1 MCYLTSVRID
11 QEEIGLFGALKTI
24 DVSNEQCLDR
34 SYNTDVGNIPNFQ
47 LSKNKLTTL
56 PRAFSDLICL
66 THLDLSH
73 CGFTSLPSVLATLP
87 ALISLN
93 ISHNALT
100 SLSFAFPP
108 ADVSPPV
115 SPRSQEEFY
124 APQRPTRPH
133 TPFPSLQVLLA
144 AHNSLTAPR
153 IGVDASA
160 SSNGGGLPSVP
171 RTLVKLDLNH
181 NPLHSRFA
189 SSAGVVA
196 LFDILSRVYTL
207 KELYMR
213 SSGLHDAAL
222 SDLRLSGSSSRGGE
236 GGAFSILEALDV
248 GDNDGLSEA
257 CVRRTILASRINA
270 PDSVI
275 VAGHLDI
282 ATAQAQAALAE
293 REKTNHHNANKA
305 TSPLVRLVVGR
316 HVIKEA
322 WEIESERRAAL
333 RRAPAPTA
341 EQEQEEDLGLGRPEA
356 RVRRTMGRE
365 RVSNGNGSG
374 GASHNGY
381 AGTGG
386 RGGFDEDPSLSAS
399 PSNSSSKFKTQNPG
413 ETPPSDM
420 HASELGPSRS
430 LRGPSELLE
439 KYYDAPKRTLRL
451 PAAIPAKTRGGVSHI
466 RAQSLAVHS
475 GNGAGG
481 TDEDMLLPRATFPHA
496 LIVVQPWSSTLR
508 VLKLSNRRT
517 EVAFLLSTFALDNGN
532 SAPDWQLG
540 AVEEL
545 GLDGCNLGSRVKLT
559 CTRSI
564 RANPDGDGSASAH
577 APGAGEK
584 GVAMPSLLTHTDM
597 GEEPKLPDV
606 NSTNGALQTKED
618 GLLGVLHRI
627 FPSLAT
633 LDLSDNALTSM
644 EGVGALFL
652 EGGLRVLRVRGN
664 KLDEAALTELADIGG
679 RIHAGDGDASARWH
693 GVEID
698 LRENEI
704 GKVSEPLSVNGADS
718 LLLLAAG

>member
-1 MCYLTSVRID
+1 MRIH
-11 QEEIGLFGALKTI
+11 
-24 DVSNEQCLDR
+24 R
-34 SYNTDVGNIPNFQ
+34 FQ
-47 LSKNKLTTL
+47 LSKNKLTAL
-56 PRAFSDLICL
+56 PQAFSDLICL

-73 CGFTSLPSVLATLP
+73 CGFTSLPGVLATLP
-87 ALISLN
+87 ALVSLN
-93 ISHNALT
+93 VSHNALT

-108 ADVSPPV
+108 ADTTPPV
-115 SPRSQEEFY
+115 SPRSQDEFY
-124 APQRPTRPH
+124 APQRPARPH
-133 TPFPSLQVLLA
+133 TPFPSLQILLA

-153 IGVDASA
+153 IGVDAST
-160 SSNGGGLPSVP
+160 SNNGGGLPNVP

-222 SDLRLSGSSSRGGE
+222 SDLRLNGSGSHDNGE
-236 GGAFSILEALDV
+236 GGAFNRLEALDV

-257 CVRRTILASRINA
+257 CVRRTILASRTNA
-270 PDSVI
+270 SESVI
-275 VAGHLDI
+275 VAGHLDL
-282 ATAQAQAALAE
+282 ATAQAQAAQVE
-293 REKTNHHNANKA
+293 RDKSASNKA
-305 TSPLVRLVVGR
+305 AGPFLRLVVGR

-322 WEIESERRAAL
+322 WEIEMEQRAAR

-341 EQEQEEDLGLGRPEA
+341 EQEELEDLGLGRPEA

-365 RVSNGNGSG
+365 RVANGHGNGS

-381 AGTGG
+381 GGTGG

-399 PSNSSSKFKTQNPG
+399 ASPSNSSSSKFKTQNPG
-413 ETPPSDM
+413 EPDA
-420 HASELGPSRS
+420 HASEQGLSASRS

-439 KYYDAPKRTLRL
+439 KYYDAQKRTLKL
-451 PAAIPAKTRGGVSHI
+451 PAAIPAKTRGGASHI
-466 RAQSLAVHS
+466 RSQSLAVHTGG
-475 GNGAGG
+475 GNNGGAS
-481 TDEDMLLPRATFPHA
+481 DEDMLLPRATFPHA
-496 LIVVQPWSSTLR
+496 LIVQQPWSSTLR
-508 VLKLSNRRT
+508 VLKLSNRRA
-517 EVAFLLSTFALDNGN
+517 EVAFLLSTFAMDTTTT
-532 SAPDWQLG
+532 APDWQLG

-577 APGAGEK
+577 ASTGAGEK
-584 GVAMPSLLTHTDM
+584 GVAMPSLLTQTDM
-597 GEEPKLPDV
+597 AEGPKLPDA
-606 NSTNGALQTKED
+606 SSALQSKED

-633 LDLSDNALTSM
+633 LDLSDNALTNLES
-644 EGVGALFL
+644 VGALFL

-664 KLDEAALTELADIGG
+664 KLDEAALAELVDIGG
-679 RIHAGDGDASARWH
+679 RIHAGDGETSARWH
-693 GVEID
+693 GMEID

-704 GKVSEPLSVNGADS
+704 GKVRKA
-718 LLLLAAG
+718 LAVYGFR